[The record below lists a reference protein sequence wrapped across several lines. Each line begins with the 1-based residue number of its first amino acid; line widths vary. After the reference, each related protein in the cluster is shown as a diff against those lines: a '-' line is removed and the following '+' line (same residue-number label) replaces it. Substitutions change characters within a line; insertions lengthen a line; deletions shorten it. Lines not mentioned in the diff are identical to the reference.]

1 MCAMLRT
8 LAEKVAPEH
17 TALLVVDVQ
26 RDFCA
31 SDGAFGALGRDLSR
45 VQDML
50 PALEGLVDSAR
61 IAGVRVIFLRYAQ
74 TPATESEVHLEQRGR
89 GRADIAYCQEGTAGV
104 EFYRIEPMPD
114 ETVVTKHRY
123 SGFINTDLD
132 LILRSGGIRTLV
144 MTGVATNGC
153 VEATA
158 RDGFMHDYYIVFA
171 ADGAATYSP
180 ELHNATLT
188 NVRDAYGVV
197 ATCAEL
203 AEIWTGPA
211 TRAAALQ
218 GGHVDHD

>member
-8 LAEKVAPEH
+8 LTEKVAPGH
-17 TALLVVDVQ
+17 AALLVVDVQ

-31 SDGAFGALGRDLSR
+31 GDGAFGRLGRDLSR
-45 VQDML
+45 VQEML
-50 PALEGLVDSAR
+50 PALEGLVQSAR
-61 IAGVRVIFLRYAQ
+61 HAGVPVIFLRYAQ

-89 GRADIAYCQEGTAGV
+89 GRADIAYCVEGTAGV
-104 EFYRIEPMPD
+104 GFYRIEPMAG

-132 LILRSGGIRTLV
+132 LILRSGGVRTLV

-158 RDGFMHDYYIVFA
+158 RDGFMHDYYIVFT

-197 ATCAEL
+197 TSCAEL
-203 AEIWTGPA
+203 TEIWNA
-211 TRAAALQ
+211 TTAQGSALQ
-218 GGHVDHD
+218 GGHVGQN

>member
-8 LAEKVAPEH
+8 LEDKVAPGH
-17 TALLVVDVQ
+17 TALLIVDVQ

-45 VQDML
+45 VQEML
-50 PALEGLVDSAR
+50 PALEGLVESAR
-61 IAGVRVIFLRYAQ
+61 AAGVTVIFLRYAQ
-74 TPATESEVHLEQRGR
+74 TRATESEVHLEQRGR
-89 GRADIAYCQEGTAGV
+89 GRSDFAYCQEGTPGAG
-104 EFYRIEPMPD
+104 FYRIEPAD
-114 ETVVTKHRY
+114 GEAVVTKHRY

-132 LILRSGGIRTLV
+132 LLLRSGGVRTLV

-180 ELHNATLT
+180 ELHDATLA
-188 NVRDAYGVV
+188 NIRDAYGVV
-197 ATCAEL
+197 VTCAEL
-203 AEIWTGPA
+203 VSVW
-211 TRAAALQ
+211 TRAAAPASEISR
-218 GGHVDHD
+218 